1 VYRYRRRRR
10 LNKARF
16 AMFILLVALITAAI
30 IFIAK
35 GGFSGNGDKLTAE
48 NSPAPPGTINQ
59 PVGNEPTPTPEPTP
73 WPTPDPMPEESTDP
87 AVLDVSWQTPAVF
100 DGPNAY
106 PEYAFEAFGQR
117 IKYWVFRLNTPLAEY
132 KPDYEI
138 YFGSPDQYSS
148 LEGIT
153 AFRGNHYR
161 DTAAWGT
168 RDVKEKKLEIV
179 WTHDLG
185 AITAEGSS
193 GPEQAGLASH

>member
-1 VYRYRRRRR
+1 MYRYRRRRR

-87 AVLDVSWQTPAVF
+87 AVLDVS
-100 DGPNAY
+100 
-106 PEYAFEAFGQR
+106 
-117 IKYWVFRLNTPLAEY
+117 
-132 KPDYEI
+132 
-138 YFGSPDQYSS
+138 
-148 LEGIT
+148 
-153 AFRGNHYR
+153 
-161 DTAAWGT
+161 
-168 RDVKEKKLEIV
+168 
-179 WTHDLG
+179 
-185 AITAEGSS
+185 
-193 GPEQAGLASH
+193 